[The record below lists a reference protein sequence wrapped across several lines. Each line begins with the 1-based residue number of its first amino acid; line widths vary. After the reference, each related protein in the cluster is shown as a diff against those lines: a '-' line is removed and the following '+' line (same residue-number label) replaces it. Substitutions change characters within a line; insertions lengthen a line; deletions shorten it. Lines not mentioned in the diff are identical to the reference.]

1 MLKKYTVFFLSAA
14 FLLTLACFFASR
26 QSAAVNSEMLDAAA
40 MLPDSDVVVTMD
52 FDRTFNVA
60 ATSLLS
66 QDAKKIEHLKNL
78 MKTVENQLG
87 VNPYQIRQI
96 AAGFKLPS
104 DNSKDFLTDSEFTAI
119 VRTTDSNANLLDDWS
134 RKIDLITNFK
144 DEQTASREFMD
155 NFKSFRAFKF
165 DKAAPEEISAA
176 TQKFQDALKKTQD
189 VSAKLSAL
197 PKLAASAE
205 SVSALKAKN
214 QLVSGDL
221 KEIISVLQADTEMQ
235 TLRETSIKLLN
246 RWNAVT
252 LDDAQ
257 RTAKLAAIT
266 KESKGI
272 YPAFEEKHANA
283 KKLES
288 LLAAMEP
295 ATGDGIAAT
304 ADSSDDAT
312 LELDTTLVSLGKLP
326 ATKTAK
332 TTELKV
338 LAEGLDNLHG
348 TLQSRLESLN
358 FQTETLPEIA
368 ETAPVVKPKPTS
380 FYETLKKS
388 ERRETVNGKQMLVI
402 DMTKFDEP
410 NAEKSPDKEPAAKE
424 TIPNLAIGFLDDKT
438 MVVGFEK
445 TVAPFLKR
453 DANYKNQKVLEML
466 GAAQNSLFAFVINSK
481 ATGQIFAQAAKMSA
495 NAAAPKVS
503 ESSFY
508 DNLTKDINIYGSV
521 NYDGDKATNDVSMS
535 VGFYKEI
542 VGNLSA
548 PDNAKADAETNSEA
562 DSTFEFAGYQVGK
575 DIFYDLFNSF
585 KAVQASM
592 TFKFEKKKVAALVRS
607 APGII
612 ENIRTKNTKNSAAQ
626 KNIADVSRSKPSKLE
641 SAADLLTAPQFYV
654 DLAELLTK
662 NSKK

>member
-14 FLLTLACFFASR
+14 LLLTLACFFASR

-165 DKAAPEEISAA
+165 DKAAPEKISAA

-214 QLVSGDL
+214 QLVSDDL
-221 KEIISVLQADTEMQ
+221 KEIISVLQSDTEMQ

-272 YPAFEEKHANA
+272 YPAFEKKHANA

-304 ADSSDDAT
+304 ADSSGDATSELDAT
-312 LELDTTLVSLGKLP
+312 LASLGKLP
-326 ATKTAK
+326 ATKAAK
-332 TTELKV
+332 TAELKV

-466 GAAQNSLFAFVINSK
+466 GAAQNSLFVFVINSK
-481 ATGQIFAQAAKMSA
+481 ATGQFFAQAAKMSA

-626 KNIADVSRSKPSKLE
+626 KNIADVSQSKPSKLE